1 MSNFE
6 LALAFAQQ
14 LVIILI
20 AAQVFGYLA
29 KFIGQPR
36 VVGEMIAGVVLGPS
50 LFGLFFPELQ
60 KSIFIPET
68 MPILYIGAQIGVG
81 LYMFLVGLEFNTQLF
96 KQHARSAICV
106 SLTGMMVPFVVGA
119 LLCLWLV
126 EKPGL
131 FAANISYANA
141 ALFMGAA
148 IAITA
153 FPMLARIIYERKLA
167 GTALGTLALAAGAID
182 DAAAWIVMAI
192 VLASF
197 GGGAMLA
204 IKAAIGG
211 SLYATFM
218 LTKARQWLQPLAD
231 KVEKSGV
238 LTLPELLLVL
248 VLWAVSAYAMEWV
261 GLHAVFGGFLLGIA
275 MPRGKLTALIDKRL
289 STVTVLL
296 LLPMFFTYSGLKTQL
311 NVLASF
317 ELFSIAMIILAASIF
332 AKFFACWAAA
342 RLGGADNR
350 TAMAVGALM
359 NARGLMELI
368 IINIALKFGVIEQG
382 LFSIMVLMAIVTTLM
397 ATPLFQ
403 WVYGRHMTTPDQQA
417 ATADIAGVA
426 KPIKE

>member
-1 MSNFE
+1 MTNLE
-6 LALAFAQQ
+6 LAWAFGQQ
-14 LVIILI
+14 LILILI
-20 AAQVFGYLA
+20 AAQLFGYLA

-50 LFGLFFPELQ
+50 LFGLLMPELQ
-60 KSIFIPET
+60 KSIFIADT

-96 KQHARSAICV
+96 RQQARSAIGV
-106 SLTGMMVPFVVGA
+106 SLAGMIVPFIVGA
-119 LLCLWLV
+119 LLCLCLL
-126 EKPGL
+126 EQPGL
-131 FAANISYANA
+131 FAPNISYANA

-153 FPMLARIIYERKLA
+153 FPMLARIIYERKLT

-182 DAAAWIVMAI
+182 DAAAWIVLAV

-197 GGGAMLA
+197 GGGSILA
-204 IKAAIGG
+204 IKAVIGG
-211 SLYATFM
+211 ALYATFM
-218 LTKARQWLQPLAD
+218 LTKARSWLQPLSD
-231 KVEKSGV
+231 KVQASGV
-238 LTLPELLLVL
+238 LSAPQLLLVL
-248 VLWAVSAYAMEWV
+248 MLWAVSAYAMEWV

-275 MPRGKLTALIDKRL
+275 MPRGKLAELLSARL
-289 STVTVLL
+289 NKITIFL

-311 NVLASF
+311 DVLSSWDVLSTA
-317 ELFSIAMIILAASIF
+317 LMILAASIF

-342 RLGGADNR
+342 RMGGADNR

-368 IINIALKFGVIEQG
+368 IINIALSYGVIQQG

-403 WVYGRHMTTPDQQA
+403 LVYGRHMS
-417 ATADIAGVA
+417 
-426 KPIKE
+426 KPGS